1 MTIQQRVY
9 RMAALATIPVHKTG
23 SDKAKGKPES
33 EPVTKP
39 EKEYRKGLLP
49 VSPATVWRWVKI
61 GGFPSPFKIGLNT
74 TVWDAAEV
82 DAWLA
87 TRKEAKQ

>member
-1 MTIQQRVY
+1 MLGVSAMQQRVLKI
-9 RMAALATIPVHKTG
+9 ADLANSK
-23 SDKAKGKPES
+23 K
-33 EPVTKP
+33 
-39 EKEYRKGLLP
+39 RKGQLN

>member
-1 MTIQQRVY
+1 MTIQQRLY
-9 RMAALATIPVHKTG
+9 RISTLAT
-23 SDKAKGKPES
+23 
-33 EPVTKP
+33 TKVRKNDST
-39 EKEYRKGLLP
+39 ETRKGLLP
-49 VSPATVWRWVKI
+49 VSPATLWRWTKN
-61 GGFPSPFKIGLNT
+61 GTFPKPFKIGENS